1 MLEVELGSGFNTWRT
16 GTKERFSREFMA
28 IRPVVNGRHSSL
40 AKVFPNLLFNNS
52 FNVSIAKIKSSL
64 RSFEKGR
71 GGTNIFSSLN
81 FSTLPVWGIHLHH
94 TEYKIT
100 LRIGHL
106 SNLRT
111 VNIILLFFSYK
122 PPALLA
128 IKERR
133 SINHHSR
140 IMTGCLQEKK
150 ESN

>member
-28 IRPVVNGRHSSL
+28 IRPVVNGRYSSL
-40 AKVFPNLLFNNS
+40 AKFFPNLLFNNS

-100 LRIGHL
+100 LRIGNL

-111 VNIILLFFSYK
+111 VNIILLFFFLQTSRPFDHK
-122 PPALLA
+122 RKKVNKSSFKDHDRLLTRE
-128 IKERR
+128 ER
-133 SINHHSR
+133 
-140 IMTGCLQEKK
+140 K
-150 ESN
+150 